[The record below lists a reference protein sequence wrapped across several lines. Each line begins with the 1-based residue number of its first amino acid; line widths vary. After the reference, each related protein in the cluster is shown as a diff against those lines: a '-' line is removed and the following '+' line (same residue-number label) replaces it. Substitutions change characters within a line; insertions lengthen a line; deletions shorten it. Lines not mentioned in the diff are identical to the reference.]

1 MDETF
6 DKYTTSN
13 HQNSKF
19 IDPENFN
26 EDLEE
31 VNLYKLGKRS

>member
-6 DKYTTSN
+6 DKYNQSN
-13 HQNSKF
+13 NQNAKF

-26 EDLEE
+26 EDIEE
-31 VNLYKLGKRS
+31 VNIY